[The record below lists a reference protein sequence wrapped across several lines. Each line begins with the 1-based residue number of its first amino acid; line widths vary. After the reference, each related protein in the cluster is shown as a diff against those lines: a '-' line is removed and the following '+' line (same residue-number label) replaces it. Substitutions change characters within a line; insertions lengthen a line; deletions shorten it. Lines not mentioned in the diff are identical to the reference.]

1 MQHKSIGRL
10 EICRR
15 LKIDLWGDVLYSSK
29 KLRLLRR
36 FIRHKVFP
44 YRGASRKSYSKSRR
58 MLYLLKHNRAYINW
72 FRTVKRLPQNM
83 KIRRRLSLNSLVRR
97 VHKRPTLNF
106 TSLVMRGNSKYGY
119 LLGPMFQFRRGGL
132 LKNYVGRNIALYRRN
147 SRFHEGLIRLRKK
160 QSSDN
165 GKISK
170 GYQRY
175 LAPWQINKEKS
186 FIESLRARV
195 TRNWPEE
202 HKHKFRFRNRRGRAA
217 RLKRNFVL
225 FSPRIRDLSRVYT
238 NLLNEHGVI
247 RPTKIYSPQ
256 FSKFIKLR
264 NPSWF
269 LDSSKNFFSS
279 FRRRFFS
286 VGVYL
291 NRSRSRYYSTI
302 YDHLSDFMVSSAY
315 NRKLVTKCFLRR
327 NSSSARPALRPMLA
341 FNTVFKRDA
350 IRFPVRRP
358 ARKRARRRRSKAA
371 GRLFEFRRSDYL
383 RDLKRRKCLKLK
395 PFTLFKPLK
404 KVRPKRYR
412 ISDQALTFEQ
422 VYDIFNGSRLDKKR
436 FKKGWFWGKK
446 RKPIKVIGL
455 KKAPKEKKG
464 FRKGRHGRKGY
475 RDFKFNKF
483 RGKKRLFKASRFTNK
498 DYMDVLLN
506 RNKKTRSNRKTLYR
520 LGLEEK
526 RKLKFF
532 YGFLAESSFRSLY
545 KHFHKYQNDYFF
557 RFLRSM
563 ESRLFM
569 VLVRSGFFNS
579 MKLTKQL
586 VLHSHVKVN
595 GFVVSDYNYLIKR
608 GDLITFDINKT
619 TLHNSRFKVSWVN
632 RKIVPRSNMVVSYK
646 LPAIIISNDLKG
658 FEEIPLRFRA
668 NLQKLNRF
676 YKI

>member
-165 GKISK
+165 SKISK

-341 FNTVFKRDA
+341 FNTVFKRL
-350 IRFPVRRP
+350 PVRV
-358 ARKRARRRRSKAA
+358 RKQAGKRRRRRSKVAS
-371 GRLFEFRRSDYL
+371 RIFEFRRIDYL
-383 RDLKRRKCLKLK
+383 RDLKRKKRLRLK
-395 PFTLFKPLK
+395 PFTLFKPSK
-404 KVRPKRYR
+404 QRRPRRYR
-412 ISDQALTFEQ
+412 ISDQALTFDQ
-422 VYDIFNGSRLDKKR
+422 VYSIFTESRLDKKR

-446 RKPIKVIGL
+446 RKPIKVITL
-455 KKAPKEKKG
+455 KKKAKVKKG
-464 FRKGRHGRKGY
+464 FRKDY

-506 RNKKTRSNRKTLYR
+506 RNKKTRSNRKTSHR

-532 YGFLAESSFRSLY
+532 YGFMAESSFRSLY
-545 KHFHKYQNDYFF
+545 KH
-557 RFLRSM
+557 
-563 ESRLFM
+563 
-569 VLVRSGFFNS
+569 
-579 MKLTKQL
+579 
-586 VLHSHVKVN
+586 
-595 GFVVSDYNYLIKR
+595 
-608 GDLITFDINKT
+608 
-619 TLHNSRFKVSWVN
+619 
-632 RKIVPRSNMVVSYK
+632 
-646 LPAIIISNDLKG
+646 
-658 FEEIPLRFRA
+658 
-668 NLQKLNRF
+668 
-676 YKI
+676 